1 MIIIDNSIITSMKN
15 RPCISEMISFPDAG
29 STSVCIKLSSEL
41 IEENSTAAI
50 FFSEFNTPNTKYINK
65 LIPKNKTQ
73 QILTIK
79 YNIDDPF
86 YIPNVIEK
94 LAPYVKYFA
103 IDDFYNFILYKN
115 YTFIREFMKRLR
127 SLKEIYGVSI
137 ILVNQFRNVIKT
149 NKYNFDT
156 NDEIKSLYYE
166 HLESFLDIR
175 IGISKDESSNIYV
188 NLIEEKKEEETTA
201 LEKLISN
208 LR

>member
-1 MIIIDNSIITSMKN
+1 
-15 RPCISEMISFPDAG
+15 
-29 STSVCIKLSSEL
+29 
-41 IEENSTAAI
+41 
-50 FFSEFNTPNTKYINK
+50 
-65 LIPKNKTQ
+65 
-73 QILTIK
+73 
-79 YNIDDPF
+79 
-86 YIPNVIEK
+86 
-94 LAPYVKYFA
+94 
-103 IDDFYNFILYKN
+103 
-115 YTFIREFMKRLR
+115 MKRLR

-188 NLIEEKKEEETTA
+188 NLIEEKQEEETTA
-201 LEKLISN
+201 LERLIAN